1 MAVFGRN
8 KSEVL
13 CEDTLNIKL
22 VKEGRR
28 LKVILGER
36 SVLFADVNPEP
47 FLHDYRESL
56 PAIRL
61 KFEPTIINGDK
72 VEFTPME
79 RKELRQEITLHWMRF
94 YICTHQPVLI
104 TQNDLAHPQTWAIVV
119 RKAEEKYGAK
129 SERAVGLAA
138 HTVGVSAS
146 EFERWLR
153 VEEDRVNNM

>member
-8 KSEVL
+8 KPEVL
-13 CEDTLNIKL
+13 CDDTLDIKL

-36 SVLFADVNPEP
+36 SVLFGDVIPEQ

-61 KFEPTIINGDK
+61 NFEPTIIDGDK
-72 VEFTPME
+72 VEFTPLE

-94 YICTHQPVLI
+94 YISTHKPVQI
-104 TQNDLAHPQTWAIVV
+104 MENDLAHPQTWEIVM
-119 RKAEEKYGAK
+119 RKAREKYGA
-129 SERAVGLAA
+129 RAV
-138 HTVGVSAS
+138 
-146 EFERWLR
+146 
-153 VEEDRVNNM
+153 